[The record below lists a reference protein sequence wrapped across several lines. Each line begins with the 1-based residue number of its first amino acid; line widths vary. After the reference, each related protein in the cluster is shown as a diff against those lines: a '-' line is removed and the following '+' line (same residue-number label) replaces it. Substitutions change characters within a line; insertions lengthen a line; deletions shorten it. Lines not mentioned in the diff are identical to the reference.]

1 MLVPERVEAMLMQGR
16 MELLHMDL
24 IRNTTQYTCIVMYL
38 EILQV
43 HKNKKVA
50 HVVWRPRGN

>member
-43 HKNKKVA
+43 HKNK
-50 HVVWRPRGN
+50 